1 MVLMHHSDL
10 WLKSIADQFLSSS
23 LISVRLK
30 EGGNS
35 TVNPLG
41 KKQPDY
47 VYGYHQQQH
56 AQEDWGSLKQDYES
70 GGL

>member
-1 MVLMHHSDL
+1 MHPC
-10 WLKSIADQFLSSS
+10 LKTYLYSS
-23 LISVRLK
+23 LHSVRLK

-35 TVNPLG
+35 TVSPLA

-47 VYGYHQQQH
+47 VYGYNQQQQ

>member
-1 MVLMHHSDL
+1 M
-10 WLKSIADQFLSSS
+10 
-23 LISVRLK
+23 
-30 EGGNS
+30 
-35 TVNPLG
+35 NPLG

-47 VYGYHQQQH
+47 LYGYNQEQE